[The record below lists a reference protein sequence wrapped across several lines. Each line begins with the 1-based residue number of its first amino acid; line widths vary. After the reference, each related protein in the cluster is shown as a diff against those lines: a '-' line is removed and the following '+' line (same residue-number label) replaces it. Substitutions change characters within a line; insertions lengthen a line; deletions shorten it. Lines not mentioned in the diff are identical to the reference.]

1 MSVSNVYLIAHL
13 ELSYAGVAEFMAVA
27 PKVRAAM
34 EERGCKMIHAFVQ
47 QTGRLNT
54 FVHIWQMIDANTY
67 LNAVED
73 LRHSP
78 EIGGIIE
85 ALAKSVVNETL
96 TMASAL
102 PYGPD
107 AGA

>member
-1 MSVSNVYLIAHL
+1 MEKVYLVAQL

-34 EERGCKMIHAFVQ
+34 EQRGCKMIHAFMQ

-54 FVHIWQMIDANTY
+54 FIHIWELADANSY
-67 LNAVED
+67 LIAVDD
-73 LRHSP
+73 LRRSP
-78 EIGGIIE
+78 EIGDILD
-85 ALAKSVVNETL
+85 ALSKSVVNETL
-96 TMASAL
+96 TFATAL

-107 AGA
+107 A